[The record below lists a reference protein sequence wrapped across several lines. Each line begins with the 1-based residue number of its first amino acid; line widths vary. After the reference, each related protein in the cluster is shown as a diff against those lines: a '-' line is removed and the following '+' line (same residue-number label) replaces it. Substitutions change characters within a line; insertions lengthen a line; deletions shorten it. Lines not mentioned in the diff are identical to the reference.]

1 LLIFESAWVEAALGI
16 KREDGK
22 RASHDPYRISGHK
35 LDDHID
41 HVLLIDPGAR
51 EADAP
56 LQVGAS
62 PASFRFGPRSGRQS
76 VHALPLHTDAKQKR
90 TPRTQAFE
98 TWESVTGAP
107 MLERP
112 VK

>member
-1 LLIFESAWVEAALGI
+1 M
-16 KREDGK
+16 
-22 RASHDPYRISGHK
+22 YY
-35 LDDHID
+35 
-41 HVLLIDPGAR
+41 LIDPGAR